1 MSENS
6 RFPGPDS
13 STGSSRDDPGLLDGL
28 EKRLVWIFGSP
39 RTGSSW
45 LMKLMSES
53 PEILTID
60 ETYLPLHL
68 VPVSHTIPDG
78 EYLEKGTR
86 AEDPNF
92 FFALRY
98 LPELRPELRTLI
110 LRGLQRQVR
119 EIGGGRSPQWVVIKE
134 PNGSHGA
141 DTMLSLLPRSR
152 MLYLLRD
159 GRDVIDSLAD
169 ALLGQNSW
177 WRQSQQHIAAKVTES
192 RLAFVRQHAG
202 LWLHRTNAVQRAFA
216 SLPEQQR
223 LLVRYEEMLDHTPA
237 ELGRILRWLGVNIDS
252 EAVSRIVARHAFDAI
267 PDGEKGPGKMARAAS
282 PGLWRSRFTHEERQ
296 ILEEVMGE
304 KLRELGYASDG
315 DGIAAQPHAT
325 T

>member
-1 MSENS
+1 MSEIS
-6 RFPGPDS
+6 RPS
-13 STGSSRDDPGLLDGL
+13 STGSRAGSSRDDPSLLDTL

-45 LMKLMSES
+45 LMKLLSES

-68 VPVSHTIPDG
+68 VPVSHTISDG
-78 EYLEKGTR
+78 EYLEKGAR
-86 AEDPNF
+86 ADDANF
-92 FFALRY
+92 FFARRY
-98 LPELRPELRTLI
+98 LAELRPELRMLI
-110 LRGLQRQVR
+110 LRGLERQVR

-177 WRQSQQHIAAKVTES
+177 WRQSQQHIAAKVTEP
-192 RLAFVRQHAG
+192 RLAFVRQHAN

-216 SLPEQQR
+216 SLQEQQR
-223 LLVRYEEMLDHTPA
+223 LLVRYEEMLDDTPG
-237 ELGRILRWLGVNIDS
+237 ELGRILRWLGVDIDAG
-252 EAVSRIVARHAFDAI
+252 AVSRIVARHTFEAI
-267 PDGEKGPGKMARAAS
+267 PDSEKGPGKMARAAS
-282 PGLWRSRFTHEERQ
+282 PGLWRSRFTEEERR
-296 ILEEVMGE
+296 ILEEVIGE
-304 KLRELGYASDG
+304 KLRELGYASDR
-315 DGIAAQPHAT
+315 DGIPAQPRAT